1 MSEEFWSNFA
11 GREAQRNNDNPE
23 DYIYYRLVFLALTSF
38 LSRKDS
44 VLDIGGGPGRFSLDI
59 APLVR
64 IVEHVDFSQAMLDLA
79 AEEAQRRGIKNITFA
94 KADARDLT
102 RYRDRAFDKVL
113 SINTPVSFSGRE
125 WKVALAEMCR
135 VTAKA
140 SFFTVSNFI
149 SCFPVLLDLSLRFG
163 ASWKVFASSMF
174 HEHFFDSGEAKPF
187 GIEFPSYQAFVPEEI
202 EREIHQLSFDI
213 TEVQGVAVLCRLMR
227 PEGLKT
233 IVNDERL
240 LARFIEFETAV
251 AKLYGRGR
259 LHVSL
264 CLSPLGMG
272 PNKTVA
278 PNRACERLRVNVRRY
293 SWPAA
298 GDRQRWGRSCD
309 NTAAT

>member
-23 DYIYYRLVFLALTSF
+23 DYIYYRLVFLTLTSF

-79 AEEAQRRGIKNITFA
+79 AEEAQKRGIKNISFV

-102 RYRDRAFDKVL
+102 RYRERAFDKVL

-140 SFFTVSNFI
+140 SLFTVSNFI

-163 ASWKVFASSMF
+163 ASWEVFASSML
-174 HEHFFDSGEAKPF
+174 HEHFFDAGKAKPF
-187 GIEFPSYQAFVPEEI
+187 GIEFSSYQAFMPEEI
-202 EREIHQLSFDI
+202 ESEIHQLSFDI
-213 TEVQGVAVLCRLMR
+213 TEVQGIAILCRLMR
-227 PEGLKT
+227 PEVLKT

-240 LARFIEFETAV
+240 LTRFIEFETAV
-251 AKLYGRGR
+251 AKLYGRW
-259 LHVSL
+259 
-264 CLSPLGMG
+264 
-272 PNKTVA
+272 A
-278 PNRACERLRVNVRRY
+278 PSRELMFVVTRHGA
-293 SWPAA
+293 
-298 GDRQRWGRSCD
+298 
-309 NTAAT
+309 